1 LKIDSTENDQLKL
14 ESEYLFQAYLAINRL
29 KNTIEGLGLPDFPVK
44 ILYRLLDQ
52 SLRRISIT
60 FEGEPLT
67 GLQIMGLLET
77 RSLDFDN
84 LVLFS
89 ANEGFLPRIS
99 SGQSFVPYHLRK
111 GFGMPTYEDRD
122 AMYAYYFYRLIH
134 RTKNTVLVYN
144 SVTEGVASSE
154 KSRFIYQLIYDS
166 EFDVEELNL
175 SFNFKGFVNDPI
187 WIECTEAHIQKLV
200 SVYSTRNLSPSAINT
215 YLDCKLK
222 FYFKYLAGIKEKEE
236 LKEEIDGV
244 LFGNLFHYAMELL
257 YQPFVNKIVEALALK
272 ILKGDSRK
280 IEETVIQSIGVK
292 YYQMNEEEAKRLKL
306 TGQSILIASHISDYI
321 YQLLENDV
329 KFAPFHLESIEK
341 EYSSDYR
348 IMIGEKPITIRVGG
362 IIDRIDRTTKELRII
377 DYKTGRNLKLD
388 FKDWSQLVD
397 RDYSDRRK
405 EIFQTL
411 IYSDILS
418 RTETCN
424 PIFPAIYKLDN
435 LFAQDF
441 LPNIIFQGEKLDFQN
456 VKKEFSTVFSEV
468 LTEMF
473 SVGNIFDQVKDNRK
487 CSYCPYNKICRR

>member
-1 LKIDSTENDQLKL
+1 
-14 ESEYLFQAYLAINRL
+14 
-29 KNTIEGLGLPDFPVK
+29 VK

-134 RTKNTVLVYN
+134 RNKNTVLVYN

-154 KSRFIYQLIYDS
+154 KSRFIYQLIFDS
-166 EFDVEELNL
+166 EFEVEELNL
-175 SFNFKGFVNDPI
+175 SFNFKGFANEAI
-187 WIECTEAHIQKLV
+187 QIESTEAHVQKLI
-200 SVYSTRNLSPSAINT
+200 SVYTNRNLSPSAINT
-215 YLDCKLK
+215 YLDCELK

-257 YQPFVNKIVEALALK
+257 YRPFVGRTVEASALK
-272 ILKGDSRK
+272 ILLGDKRK
-280 IEETVIQSIGVK
+280 IEETVVQSIGVK
-292 YYQMNEEEAKRLKL
+292 YYQMNPEEAKRLKL
-306 TGQSILIASHISDYI
+306 SGQSILIASHISDYI

-329 KFAPFHLESIEK
+329 KFAPFHLESIES
-341 EYSSDYR
+341 EYWADYPIR
-348 IMIGEKPITIRVGG
+348 IGEELLTIRVGG
-362 IIDRIDRTTKELRII
+362 IIDRIDRNAKELRII

-397 RDYSDRRK
+397 RDVSDRRK

-418 RTETCN
+418 RSESGN
-424 PIFPAIYKLDN
+424 PIIPAIYKLDN
-435 LFAQDF
+435 LFSPEF
-441 LPNIIFQGEKLDFQN
+441 VPNVIYQGKNLDFQEL
-456 VKKEFSTVFSEV
+456 KDEFRPVFSEV
-468 LTEMF
+468 LSEIF
-473 SVGNIFDQVKDNRK
+473 SVGKLYDQVKDNRK